1 MKEERRKNVKT
12 VVSLV
17 TGVGAGVLLG
27 AVGGTM
33 IRNLNANV
41 AIKILASLGWFGL
54 SNKLINDAQDGMED
68 YIDNVFE
75 ILDTI
80 EQGGNV
86 KVV

>member
-1 MKEERRKNVKT
+1 MKKERRKNVKT

-33 IRNLNANV
+33 IRNLNANT

-68 YIDNVFE
+68 YIDNIFE